1 MVQMYYIRG
10 LLMVGRIVLL
20 FRAEARSRRQRPN
33 NEVQIAMDRPRE
45 CVVVSQKV
53 RRVLGRWLHA
63 LFLLTA
69 LAVCGCRQQHPVIA
83 VIPRTCGTALWEPE
97 HAGAAAVARARGLEI
112 YWNAPMRDDD
122 IQTQIALI
130 EKSVKRHYA
139 GIIVSPIET
148 LPMRTPIRR
157 VLAEGIPVVVVGTEL
172 GVAPGPKLT
181 YVLSDERAAGEMA
194 ARRVGSILE
203 GKGSIAILGI
213 DPQLTSNMERERS
226 LEATLAREFPEIHVA
241 VRQFGLSSVPQEQ
254 EAAEELLAKGQTI
267 DAIIALSLASTR
279 GVYYALAEFGK
290 AGNVKLVGF
299 DQDLIP
305 PIRNGGI
312 DSVIAQNTYAMGQ
325 LAMDVMDREL
335 HGKGS
340 ATVLE
345 VPPVLM
351 TRENVDSAQIR
362 QILNLAWWPPR

>member
-1 MVQMYYIRG
+1 MGQQ
-10 LLMVGRIVLL
+10 
-20 FRAEARSRRQRPN
+20 ADCA
-33 NEVQIAMDRPRE
+33 
-45 CVVVSQKV
+45 VVSQWADPAL
-53 RRVLGRWLHA
+53 RRPLHA
-63 LFLLTA
+63 VFLLAA
-69 LAVCGCRQQHPVIA
+69 LAACGCRQEHPVIA

-97 HAGAAAVARARGLEI
+97 HAGAAAVARARGMEI

-122 IQTQIALI
+122 IQAQIALI
-130 EKSVKRHYA
+130 EKSVNRRYA

-157 VLAEGIPVVVVGTEL
+157 ILADGIPVVVVGTEL

-203 GKGSIAILGI
+203 GKGSVAILGI
-213 DPQLTSNMERERS
+213 DPQLTSNVERERS
-226 LEATLAREFPEIHVA
+226 FEATLAREFPDIHVA

-254 EAAEELLAKGQTI
+254 EAAEELLAKGQQI
-267 DAIIALSLASTR
+267 DAIVALSLASTR
-279 GVYYALAEFGK
+279 GVYYALVEFGM
-290 AGNVKLVGF
+290 AGIIKLVGF

-312 DSVIAQNTYAMGQ
+312 DSVVAQNTYAMGQ
-325 LAMDVMDREL
+325 LAMNLMDREL
-335 HGKGS
+335 HGKGGG
-340 ATVLE
+340 TVLE